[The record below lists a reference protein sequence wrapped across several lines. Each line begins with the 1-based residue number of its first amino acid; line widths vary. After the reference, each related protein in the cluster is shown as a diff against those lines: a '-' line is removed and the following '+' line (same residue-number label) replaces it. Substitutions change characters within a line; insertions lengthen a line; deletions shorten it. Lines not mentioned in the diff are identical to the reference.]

1 MSALAL
7 LQARAWAQAGDPRA
21 TAAYRQILER
31 GEVVEARVF
40 IAREALLQGRPAEAL
55 AHLQQACRVE
65 PDNASLLRQLAV
77 AAEAAGYPDESRQAL
92 EFAVRL
98 APGMYV
104 AHLQLGRLLE
114 RSGDRIGAM
123 RSYFRALTRA
133 QLEEKWLDE
142 ASTPPRLREQVAHA
156 AAFVRGARPELM
168 TSLMEPL
175 IARHGRG
182 EMKRVE
188 RCLRGYFVL
197 EEVAPANASQQPKF
211 LFFPD
216 IPSTPY
222 LARGDF
228 GWIEALESEWRAI
241 REEALA
247 VLAEPSLLTPFLDA
261 PEETD
266 LGEYLQS
273 ANDTAP
279 HWDAFFFYRHGRAYA
294 ENQRRSPVAARVL
307 ESLPLL
313 RIAGHAPEVCFSM
326 LSPGTHILPHH
337 GVTNIR
343 SVVHLPL
350 VVPPHCALRV
360 GDMVHAW
367 REGECVAFDDTWLH
381 EAWNRSR
388 ETRVILLM
396 DAWNPHLTLA
406 ERDAMAALVE
416 GIGELKRG

>member
-1 MSALAL
+1 
-7 LQARAWAQAGDPRA
+7 
-21 TAAYRQILER
+21 
-31 GEVVEARVF
+31 
-40 IAREALLQGRPAEAL
+40 
-55 AHLQQACRVE
+55 
-65 PDNASLLRQLAV
+65 
-77 AAEAAGYPDESRQAL
+77 
-92 EFAVRL
+92 
-98 APGMYV
+98 
-104 AHLQLGRLLE
+104 
-114 RSGDRIGAM
+114 
-123 RSYFRALTRA
+123 
-133 QLEEKWLDE
+133 
-142 ASTPPRLREQVAHA
+142 
-156 AAFVRGARPELM
+156 
-168 TSLMEPL
+168 
-175 IARHGRG
+175 
-182 EMKRVE
+182 MKRVE
-188 RCLRGYFVL
+188 RCLRGYFAL
-197 EEVAPANASQQPKF
+197 EEIAPANALQQPKF

-247 VLAEPSLLTPFLDA
+247 VLAEPGLLTPFLDA
-261 PEETD
+261 PEESD
-266 LGEYLQS
+266 LGEYLQG
-273 ANDTAP
+273 ADDTAP

-313 RIAGHAPEVCFSM
+313 RIAGHAPEVCFSV

-350 VVPPHCALRV
+350 LVPPDCALRV
-360 GDMVHAW
+360 GGMVHAW

-381 EAWNRSR
+381 EAWNRST